1 MVTSLPL
8 PKEVVNLPELPEV
21 EVTRQGLLPHVMD
34 RRIID
39 IYRSP
44 FSLRDAVSGELLGK
58 HLRGATITGLERRAK
73 YLLFRFADQTVLVI
87 HLGMTGKLGVFD
99 PADSRVKHDHFTMLL
114 SDKMEVRYNDA
125 RRFGTILIWPPE
137 KSKKEEQRFFG
148 SCGPEPLESEFNAKY
163 LYEIAQKKRIP
174 IKNFLMDSKIVVGIG
189 NIYANEI
196 LFETDLHP
204 GQKAN
209 TIPLATWQEV
219 VTATQIILRNAIA
232 AGGTTI
238 SDFLNAGGKPGY
250 FQIQLKVYGKTGEP
264 CEKCSSI
271 IVKKSMAGRAS
282 FFCPQCQRE
291 RSSA

>member
-1 MVTSLPL
+1 M
-8 PKEVVNLPELPEV
+8 PELPEV
-21 EVTRQGLLPHVMD
+21 EVTRQGLLPHVID
-34 RRIID
+34 RRVID

-44 FSLRDAVSGELLGK
+44 FALRNPVSGELLGK
-58 HLRGATITGLERRAK
+58 HLRGATITGLHRRAK
-73 YLLFRFADQTVLVI
+73 YLLFRFADKTVLII
-87 HLGMTGKLGVFD
+87 HLGMTGKLGVFN
-99 PADSRVKHDHFTMLL
+99 PADSRAKHDHFTMLL
-114 SDKMEVRYNDA
+114 SDNMEVRYNDA

-137 KSKKEEQRFFG
+137 VSKKEEQRFFG
-148 SCGPEPLESEFNAKY
+148 PCGPEPLESEFNAQY
-163 LYEIAQKKRIP
+163 LYEVAQKKRTP
-174 IKNFLMDSKIVVGIG
+174 IKNFLMDSRIVVGIG

-209 TIPLATWQEV
+209 TITLATWQKV

-250 FQIQLKVYGKTGEP
+250 FQIQLKVYGKTGEA

-271 IVKKSMAGRAS
+271 IVKKAMAGRAS

-291 RSSA
+291 RKSL